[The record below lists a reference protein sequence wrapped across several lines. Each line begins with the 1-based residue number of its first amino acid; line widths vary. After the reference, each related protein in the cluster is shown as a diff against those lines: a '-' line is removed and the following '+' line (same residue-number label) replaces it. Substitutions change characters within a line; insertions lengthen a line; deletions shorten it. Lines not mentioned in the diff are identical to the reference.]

1 MEKQEIKQIR
11 TLIVEKRNV
20 DFENLIIHKNTFL
33 LVILIIFLSELY
45 VIFKISSWKWI
56 MSFKEFFYRFFDWVP
71 DWIKYSFIIFIIT
84 IIIFFIWFL
93 ILKLNKFLLDK
104 KLNKKSEIKSE
115 KNLLKIFRE
124 LIIEIDRNSN
134 KLWRNN
140 INDKFIIKDK
150 DKLIDE
156 LKKEKERR
164 KNGNFSFWNVFTI
177 VPIPAIITIIGFYND
192 KKEDAFIISG
202 ITVLIILI
210 LKISNNYFSYI
221 SNDTTLE
228 ILNEIEEYLNT
239 ECDTLNEYSKKFK
252 IIKKGWKENKNNS
265 EVFEIEEYF
274 EEYEAEK
281 TEKINENNIEKLINT
296 LKEKKECIEFEEAKN
311 GLSKNWQKQFN
322 NNKLKY
328 YKVFNYDKIVE
339 RENSSG
345 RKYAV
350 IPKII
355 KVNKKEMKENIL
367 AIWNNDNW
375 KIIETR
381 KEFENCEELRNDI
394 DIDSLKNIGKFNWVI
409 FWLILLITAFSLI
422 TPLTWIN
429 SNIIDNIKEKK
440 EYIINNPTG
449 QKITIKINS
458 EEITL
463 SQHSAKKIPFSNK
476 YDVEIKKND
485 KFERCPEFI
494 IPDSEGQIINLDV
507 NKCPLSVKV
516 KNQNLIQ
523 YSKNHEYTL
532 VNATDKDINVAFNG
546 NKYRLVSNSMS
557 KINLQDESKPYKLTE
572 KCDLDVKYDSKGG
585 VVNITEEGCIKSN
598 YESYD

>member
-1 MEKQEIKQIR
+1 M
-11 TLIVEKRNV
+11 
-20 DFENLIIHKNTFL
+20 
-33 LVILIIFLSELY
+33 
-45 VIFKISSWKWI
+45 
-56 MSFKEFFYRFFDWVP
+56 
-71 DWIKYSFIIFIIT
+71 
-84 IIIFFIWFL
+84 
-93 ILKLNKFLLDK
+93 
-104 KLNKKSEIKSE
+104 
-115 KNLLKIFRE
+115 
-124 LIIEIDRNSN
+124 
-134 KLWRNN
+134 
-140 INDKFIIKDK
+140 
-150 DKLIDE
+150 
-156 LKKEKERR
+156 
-164 KNGNFSFWNVFTI
+164 FTI

-429 SNIIDNIKEKK
+429 SNIIDNLKEKK

-507 NKCPLSVKV
+507 NKCPLSV
-516 KNQNLIQ
+516 
-523 YSKNHEYTL
+523 
-532 VNATDKDINVAFNG
+532 
-546 NKYRLVSNSMS
+546 
-557 KINLQDESKPYKLTE
+557 
-572 KCDLDVKYDSKGG
+572 
-585 VVNITEEGCIKSN
+585 
-598 YESYD
+598 

>member
-11 TLIVEKRNV
+11 TLIVEKRSV

-56 MSFKEFFYRFFDWVP
+56 MIFKEFFYRFLDRVP
-71 DWIKYSFIIFIIT
+71 DWIKYSFIIFIIA

-164 KNGNFSFWNVFTI
+164 KNGNFSFWNMFTI
-177 VPIPAIITIIGFYND
+177 VPVPAIITIIGFYND
-192 KKEDAFIISG
+192 KKEGSFIISG

-228 ILNEIEEYLNT
+228 ILNEIEEYLG
-239 ECDTLNEYSKKFK
+239 EYETKK
-252 IIKKGWKENKNNS
+252 INKNC
-265 EVFEIEEYF
+265 IEELISMLKKN
-274 EEYEAEK
+274 ERDN
-281 TEKINENNIEKLINT
+281 IN
-296 LKEKKECIEFEEAKN
+296 FEEAKN
-311 GLSKNWQKQFN
+311 GLSKDWQKQFRDDN
-322 NNKLKY
+322 EKLEYSKTY
-328 YKVFNYDKIVE
+328 NYDKIIE
-339 RENSSG
+339 RESSSKI
-345 RKYAV
+345 KYAV

-355 KVNKKEMKENIL
+355 KSNKKEIRENIL
-367 AIWNNDNW
+367 AILEKGKW
-375 KIIETR
+375 KVIETR
-381 KEFENCEELRNDI
+381 EEFEKCQKLKNDI
-394 DIDSLKNIGKFNWVI
+394 DIDSLKNIGEFNWII
-409 FWLILLITAFSLI
+409 FYLILLITLFSLI
-422 TPLTWIN
+422 TPFTWIN
-429 SNIIDNIKEKK
+429 KNIIDNLNEKK

-449 QKITIKINS
+449 QEITVKINS
-458 EEITL
+458 KEITL
-463 SQHSAKKIPFSNK
+463 SQYSAQKIPFNEK
-476 YDVEIKKND
+476 YEIEIKKNN
-485 KFERCPEFI
+485 KFEKCPEPI
-494 IPDSEGQIINLDV
+494 IFDSEGQIINL
-507 NKCPLSVKV
+507 NASNCPSSV

-532 VNATDKDINVAFNG
+532 VNATAKNIDIAFNG
-546 NKYRLVSNSMS
+546 NNYRLVPNSMS
-557 KINLQDESKPYKLTE
+557 KINLQDKSEPYKLTE
-572 KCDLDVKYDSKGG
+572 KCNLDVKYDSKDG
-585 VVNITEEGCIKSN
+585 VVNITEGGCIKSN
-598 YESYD
+598 YEN